1 MKRKELLNKVL
12 ELADGV
18 LSEKAIEEI
27 KGYSEEELEILLE
40 ALLEEFE
47 ELEEV
52 AKEDEESEEYVD
64 ELDPEARAGLL
75 ACQEEEIRQK
85 RLYEEK
91 MPALSE
97 ETLNS
102 ELYNDMITMAESV
115 VAGVRVM
122 VKGGI
127 DYTNALTLCSNY
139 LQNKHN
145 LQMATINQIQIDKNQ
160 I

>member
-27 KGYSEEELEILLE
+27 KSYNEEELEILLE

-52 AKEDEESEEYVD
+52 AKEDEELEECTD

-75 ACQEEEIRQK
+75 ACQEEELRQK
-85 RLYEEK
+85 RLYEEE
-91 MPALSE
+91 MPILSE
-97 ETLNS
+97 ETFNS
-102 ELYNDMITMAESV
+102 ELYSDMITMAESV

-122 VKGGI
+122 VEGGI

>member
-1 MKRKELLNKVL
+1 MKREELVNKVL
-12 ELADGV
+12 ELVEDE
-18 LSEKAIEEI
+18 LSEEAIEEI
-27 KGYSEEELEILLE
+27 KDYSKEDLELLLE
-40 ALLEEFE
+40 VLEKEI
-47 ELEEV
+47 
-52 AKEDEESEEYVD
+52 EDEEIEESSD
-64 ELDPEARAGLL
+64 ESNPEIMAGWL

-91 MPALSE
+91 MPSISE

-102 ELYNDMITMAESV
+102 ELFNDMITMAESV

-122 VKGGI
+122 VEGGI
-127 DYTNALTLCSNY
+127 DYANALAVCNNY

-145 LQMATINQIQIDKNQ
+145 LEMAAINQVQADKNQ